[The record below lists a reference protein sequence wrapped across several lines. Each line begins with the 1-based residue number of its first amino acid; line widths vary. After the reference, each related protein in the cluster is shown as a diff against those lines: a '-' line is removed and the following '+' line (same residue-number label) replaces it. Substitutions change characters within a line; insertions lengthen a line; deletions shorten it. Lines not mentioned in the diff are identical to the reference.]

1 MSDTS
6 AEKKRGL
13 PSRVRMRHGQHF
25 VEELAARSEA
35 PVGRMMS
42 ISQIDADPRQPRSAM
57 GELDDLVDSIRR
69 KGVLE
74 PILVRRSPEDPTRFL
89 IIAGER
95 RYRASLEAGLI
106 EMPIIELDVS
116 EGEAL
121 EIALI
126 ENLQRKDLTP
136 FEEAEGFQ
144 ALGQLHGYTHE
155 QIAATVGK
163 SRVVITEALSLLQ
176 MPARVRDAV
185 QALGISSKSL
195 LLEVLKAKT
204 EDEMIQLVEQIA
216 TRNLS
221 RDDLRR
227 QKQRAVAA
235 TAVGGRRKPFVF
247 SFAAPD
253 KSFRLSLKFRR
264 SQVETTEL
272 IDALEGILADLRST
286 GSGPADDAQATA
298 SDLESGA
305 PHAAVPVAAVS
316 RGTIF
321 FDD

>member
-1 MSDTS
+1 MSELNLD
-6 AEKKRGL
+6 KKRGL

-25 VEELAARSEA
+25 VEELAARNET
-35 PVGRMMS
+35 PVGRMLP
-42 ISQIDADPRQPRSAM
+42 ISAIDADPRQPRASM
-57 GELDDLVDSIRR
+57 GDLDDLVDSIRR

-74 PILVRRSPEDPTRFL
+74 PILVRRAEVNGRF
-89 IIAGER
+89 IIISGER
-95 RYRASLEAGLI
+95 RYRAGLEAGLI
-106 EMPIIELDVS
+106 ELPAIELDVNES
-116 EGEAL
+116 EAL

-136 FEEAEGFQ
+136 FEEADGYQ
-144 ALGQLHGYTHE
+144 ALKERHGYTHE
-155 QIAATVGK
+155 QIAASVGK
-163 SRVVITEALSLLQ
+163 SRVVVTEAMSLLS

-185 QALGISSKSL
+185 QALGLTSKSL

-216 TRNLS
+216 SRNLS

-227 QKQRAVAA
+227 QKQR
-235 TAVGGRRKPFVF
+235 TVGAGVRRKPFVF

-264 SQVETTEL
+264 SQVERGEL
-272 IDALEGILADLRST
+272 IDALEGILRDLRSEA
-286 GSGPADDAQATA
+286 GGPGEVEQDRGGVEREAEA
-298 SDLESGA
+298 
-305 PHAAVPVAAVS
+305 VAAAE